1 MSCDIYAWAKK
12 SLSLLTW
19 TLLTIT
25 KPCIVLILN
34 SMNFILYLAPS
45 NLHNYILVM
54 VNHLTMMVHFL
65 PCTKTITIS
74 LLTIWPTNPILV
86 LANSHFLK
94 LSFKFT
100 SLNFNN
106 TNQRCSKWSSQ
117 VMLCML
123 RSSTKTFKIL
133 SIYFS

>member
-1 MSCDIYAWAKK
+1 MWYICMSKK
-12 SLSLLTW
+12 SLSLFTW

-25 KPCIVLILN
+25 KPGIVVILKI
-34 SMNFILYLAPS
+34 MNFILNLAPS

-54 VNHLTMMVHFL
+54 VNHLTTMVHFL
-65 PCTKTITIS
+65 PYTKTITIS
-74 LLTIWPTNPILV
+74 LLTTWPTNPILV
-86 LANSHFLK
+86 LANSRFLK
-94 LSFKFT
+94 LNFKFT

-117 VMLCML
+117 GMLCML